1 MWLRMRKLVVNL
13 DAMLEHVMIV
23 EKIVLRCVGKALLDN
38 ARSEVRMLNM
48 TKSYDEKKVLSHN
61 CTVYDCG
68 TLHNVPLRSLI
79 LLPAISIRRDL
90 MDFR

>member
-61 CTVYDCG
+61 CTVYD
-68 TLHNVPLRSLI
+68 NVPLRSLI